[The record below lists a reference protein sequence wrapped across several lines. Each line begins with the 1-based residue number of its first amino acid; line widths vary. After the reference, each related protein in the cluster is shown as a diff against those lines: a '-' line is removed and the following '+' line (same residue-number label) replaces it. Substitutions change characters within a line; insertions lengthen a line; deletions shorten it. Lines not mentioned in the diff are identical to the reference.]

1 MFSVAGRSVITFV
14 IDHEFIPLF
23 QIEGRGIVV
32 APWAVFRSRDVWR
45 ATGGCLFAW
54 HETPSLTR
62 CCSVRVFLL
71 QGCKVV
77 ELAFRIY
84 CLITL
89 IALVSGHFFI
99 AKPVSSPWPLDTN
112 VSTWIPLRMCLPQGL

>member
-1 MFSVAGRSVITFV
+1 MFSVAGRSDITFV
-14 IDHEFIPLF
+14 IDHEFILF
-23 QIEGRGIVV
+23 KLMDGAQRWRHGS
-32 APWAVFRSRDVWR
+32 FLRSRDEWR
-45 ATGGCLFAW
+45 GRRWASIRLARNAN
-54 HETPSLTR
+54 LTR
-62 CCSVRVFLL
+62 CRSVRVFLL

-84 CLITL
+84 CLIIL